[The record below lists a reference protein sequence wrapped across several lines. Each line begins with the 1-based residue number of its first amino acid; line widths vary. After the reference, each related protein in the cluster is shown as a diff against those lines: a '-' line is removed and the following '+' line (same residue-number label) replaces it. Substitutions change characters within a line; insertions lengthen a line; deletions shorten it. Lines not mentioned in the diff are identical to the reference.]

1 MWSIIK
7 RTRTIFAQRK
17 NVLLTPNPASLLIS
31 CVKTL
36 AWTVEYD
43 PRVEK
48 DLKAIDRAMQR
59 EILDYM
65 DSRIATD
72 EDPRRFGKPLR
83 HQLRGLWRYRVR
95 DYRIICDIREQTRIV
110 FVLTI
115 KHRSTVY
122 D

>member
-1 MWSIIK
+1 M
-7 RTRTIFAQRK
+7 
-17 NVLLTPNPASLLIS
+17 V
-31 CVKTL
+31 
-36 AWTVEYD
+36 WTVEYD

-65 DSRIATD
+65 DARIATD

-83 HQLRGLWRYRVR
+83 HELRGLWRYRVR
-95 DYRIICDIREQTRIV
+95 NYRIICDIREQSRLV

-115 KHRSTVY
+115 KHGSTVY